1 MPTLALPAW
10 SRALIYGLLAV
21 AAVPMALPLV
31 WMLSSALKPLPEVM
45 VVPPTW
51 IPRQPTFDNFVVV
64 FTQLPFGR
72 YLLNSVV
79 VAAIVVVGVV
89 VTSSMAGYA
98 FAKFPFR
105 GRELLFMAMLASL
118 MVPFQVRMIPLYL
131 MAIKLRLVNTL
142 AGVSFPWLF
151 DAFGIFLMR
160 QFMRTIPTDLIEA
173 ARIDGASE
181 PRIFFTIVLPLTR
194 PALAAL
200 AIFTLVANWEEFLW
214 PLIVTNSDASR
225 TLPVGL
231 QSFSDQYIANIHW
244 QMAGATVA
252 VAPLLVAFFVFQR
265 QFIQGIALTG
275 LKE

>member
-1 MPTLALPAW
+1 MSHPWWIKGSL
-10 SRALIYGLLAV
+10 YVLLV
-21 AAVPMALPLV
+21 AGAIPMVLPLA
-31 WMLSSALKPLPEVM
+31 WMVSSALKPLHEVM

-51 IPRQPTFDNFVVV
+51 VPKEPTLDNFVVV

-72 YLLNSVV
+72 YLFNSVV
-79 VAAIVVVGVV
+79 VAAVVVVGVV
-89 VTSSMAGYA
+89 LTSSMAGYA
-98 FAKFPFR
+98 LAKFSFR
-105 GRELLFMAMLASL
+105 GREALFMAMLASL

-131 MAIKLRLVNTL
+131 LAIKLKVVDTL

-181 PRIFFTIVLPLTR
+181 PRIFFRIVLPLTR

-200 AIFTLVANWEEFLW
+200 GIFTLVANWEEFLW

-252 VAPLLVAFFVFQR
+252 VAPLLVAFLLFQR

-275 LKE
+275 LKD

>member
-1 MPTLALPAW
+1 MALPAW
-10 SRALIYGLLAV
+10 SRTLIYGLLAV

-51 IPRQPTFDNFVVV
+51 IPRQPTVDNFVVV

-79 VAAIVVVGVV
+79 VAGVVVVGVV

-252 VAPLLVAFFVFQR
+252 VAPLLVAFFLFQR

>member
-1 MPTLALPAW
+1 MALPAW
-10 SRALIYGLLAV
+10 SRTLIYGLLAV

-51 IPRQPTFDNFVVV
+51 IPRQPTVDNFVVV

-79 VAAIVVVGVV
+79 VAGVVVVGVV

-252 VAPLLVAFFVFQR
+252 VAPLLVAFFIFQR

>member
-1 MPTLALPAW
+1 MTEPRWARTLLYLV
-10 SRALIYGLLAV
+10 LIIGAI
-21 AAVPMALPLV
+21 PMLLPLA
-31 WMLSSALKPLPEVM
+31 WMLSSAFKPLPEVM
-45 VVPPTW
+45 VVPPYL
-51 IPRQPTFDNFVVV
+51 IPKQPTPDNFVVV

-79 VAAIVVVGVV
+79 VAVVVVAGVV
-89 VTSSMAGYA
+89 FVSSMAGYA
-98 FAKFPFR
+98 LAKFPFR
-105 GRELLFMAMLASL
+105 GREALFMAMLASL

-131 MAIKLRLVNTL
+131 MAMNLHIVNTL
-142 AGVSFPWLF
+142 AGVAFPWLF

-200 AIFTLVANWEEFLW
+200 GIFTLVANWEEFLW

-244 QMAGATVA
+244 QMAGATIA
-252 VAPLLVAFFVFQR
+252 VAPLLIAFLIFQR

-275 LKE
+275 LKD

>member
-1 MPTLALPAW
+1 MTEPRWARTLLYLV
-10 SRALIYGLLAV
+10 LIIGAI
-21 AAVPMALPLV
+21 PMLLPLA
-31 WMLSSALKPLPEVM
+31 WMLSSAFKPLPEVM
-45 VVPPTW
+45 VVPPYL
-51 IPRQPTFDNFVVV
+51 IPKQPTPDNFVVV

-79 VAAIVVVGVV
+79 VAVVVVAGVV
-89 VTSSMAGYA
+89 FVSSMAGYA
-98 FAKFPFR
+98 LAKFPFR
-105 GRELLFMAMLASL
+105 GREALFMAMLASL

-131 MAIKLRLVNTL
+131 MAMHLHIVNTL
-142 AGVSFPWLF
+142 AGMAFPWLF

-200 AIFTLVANWEEFLW
+200 GIFTLVANWEEFLW

-244 QMAGATVA
+244 QMAGATIA
-252 VAPLLVAFFVFQR
+252 VAPLLIAFLIFQR

-275 LKE
+275 LKD

>member
-1 MPTLALPAW
+1 MSHPWWVKALLY
-10 SRALIYGLLAV
+10 ALLV
-21 AAVPMALPLV
+21 AGAIPMVLPLA
-31 WMLSSALKPLPEVM
+31 WMVSSALKPLHEVM

-51 IPRQPTFDNFVVV
+51 IPREPTLDNFVVV

-72 YLLNSVV
+72 YLFNSVV
-79 VAAIVVVGVV
+79 VAAVVVVGVV
-89 VTSSMAGYA
+89 LTSSMAGYA
-98 FAKFPFR
+98 LAKFSFR
-105 GRELLFMAMLASL
+105 GREALFMAMLASL

-131 MAIKLRLVNTL
+131 LAIKLNLVNTL

-181 PRIFFTIVLPLTR
+181 PRIFFRIVLPLTR

-200 AIFTLVANWEEFLW
+200 GIFTLVANWEEFLW

-252 VAPLLVAFFVFQR
+252 VAPLLVAFLLFQR

-275 LKE
+275 LKD